1 MAVLFAVY
9 AFTDAASRAVRGF
22 GSAARGWVSGHL
34 PLGLA
39 GLAAGVIA
47 VAWPRPTA
55 VVLALIVAIWAITG
69 SSAEIFVMISAPY
82 REKRL
87 LSEMEEALRRSAPHL
102 AAMAATFAAVVAEE
116 PMPDHE
122 DVRRLTWR

>member
-1 MAVLFAVY
+1 
-9 AFTDAASRAVRGF
+9 
-22 GSAARGWVSGHL
+22 
-34 PLGLA
+34 
-39 GLAAGVIA
+39 
-47 VAWPRPTA
+47 
-55 VVLALIVAIWAITG
+55 VLALIVAIWAVTA
-69 SSAEIFVMISAPY
+69 SSAEIVVMISVSY
-82 REKRL
+82 REKWL